1 MAAPQTAVADTSKD
15 GAFVRQNAV
24 FRDHVSATG
33 RGRYPAEGAPPIG
46 TTVAPA

>member
-24 FRDHVSATG
+24 FRDHVCAT
-33 RGRYPAEGAPPIG
+33 GRYPAEGAPPIG